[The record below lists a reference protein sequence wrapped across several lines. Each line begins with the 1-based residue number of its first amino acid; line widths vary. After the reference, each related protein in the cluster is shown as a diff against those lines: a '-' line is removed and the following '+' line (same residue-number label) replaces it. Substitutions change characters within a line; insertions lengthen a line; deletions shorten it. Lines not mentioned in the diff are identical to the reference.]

1 MSASTVRDSDN
12 AAARLS
18 RAVFLDRDGVLIED
32 VDHLTSA
39 DQIEILPCVPEAL
52 ARLRAAGWKL
62 VIATNQSVVARGW
75 ITEAGLREIHRV
87 LLDRLRARG
96 AEIDAVYYCPH
107 HPDGAVAAFRGVCEC
122 RKPNPGMLFQAA
134 HNHHLD
140 LAASIVIGDA
150 LTDVEA
156 GHRAGC
162 RTVLLGGAG
171 ERGGCVSP
179 DYVAHDLEGAADW
192 ILTRA

>member
-1 MSASTVRDSDN
+1 MNPAPEAPHKT
-12 AAARLS
+12 AARLS

-32 VDHLTSA
+32 VDHLTSV
-39 DQIEILPCVPEAL
+39 DQIEILPRVPEAL

-107 HPDGAVAAFRGVCEC
+107 HPDGAVAAFRGACEC

-134 HNHHLD
+134 NDHHLD
-140 LAASIVIGDA
+140 LAGSIVIGDA

-162 RTVLLGGAG
+162 RTVLLGGDG
-171 ERGGCVSP
+171 GRGGRASP
-179 DYVAHDLEGAADW
+179 DYVANDLEGAADW
-192 ILTRA
+192 ILKRV